1 MRLRPFFRRIR
12 SDFLHWARFVVVTA
26 LITGVVAGSGW
37 AVYAELWPAM
47 VAHSYFQL
55 RSVRV
60 VCDSAAGDPAAL
72 AARAGLYDGTSLWQ
86 IDPEDGRSALA
97 SMPWV
102 REARI
107 ERRFPDQVSVQVY
120 RREAVAAT
128 VTADGPF
135 LIDRD
140 GVVYREG
147 DSVPY
152 VDLPYLTGWSDT
164 ETQASRV
171 TRLRE
176 QLALVR
182 AIEAAG
188 IAVSQVDVDVG
199 GVFRVYPQER
209 RLVVVLGRNPQVET
223 LVGRLQVVWKALPEQ
238 GGDLREIDL
247 SYSDRAV
254 LRTVHGRVGAVI
266 SAMAG
271 NVSRESSVRT
281 APLADAHAANDGR
294 RG

>member
-1 MRLRPFFRRIR
+1 MRLRPFFRRFR
-12 SDFLHWARFVVVTA
+12 SDFFLWARFVVVTA
-26 LITGVVAGSGW
+26 LITGVVGGAGW

-120 RREAVAAT
+120 RRDAVAAT
-128 VTADGPF
+128 VTEDGPF

-147 DSVPY
+147 SSVPY

-164 ETQASRV
+164 ETRASRV
-171 TRLRE
+171 TRLRA
-176 QLALVR
+176 QLALMR
-182 AIEAAG
+182 AVEAAG

-199 GVFRVYPQER
+199 GVFRLYPQDR
-209 RLVVVLGRNPQVET
+209 RLVVVLGRTPQVET
-223 LVGRLQVVWKALPEQ
+223 LVARLQTVWKALPKKGE
-238 GGDLREIDL
+238 DVREIDL
-247 SYSDRAV
+247 SYGDRAV
-254 LRTVHGRVGAVI
+254 LRTVRGRVGAVI
-266 SAMAG
+266 SAMVG
-271 NVSRESSVRT
+271 NVGREASVHA
-281 APLADAHAANDGR
+281 APLADAHAPKDGQ